1 MIDRPIVISL
11 YDPRPDG
18 RPTHETGRVSARFET
33 TVQELLTSL
42 TDHCEAAAKHLAP
55 AWSPIAYRGQA
66 RKATDAESV
75 CALAYDFDHP
85 EALDFPALGER
96 LASLQWIYAVH
107 ETYTRGRARLV
118 LPLARDLEPREY
130 ASAYREIALQL
141 GVWGSVDQTC
151 ADLARLFYAPS
162 RPAGEERLSESGGSV
177 LLDPPRAGHTAPKLR
192 VVPNPP
198 PAAKTENSPSQSSE
212 KFFDL
217 SALRAEIEDYSGA
230 HKRGLQELVDG
241 TLRVPPGQRES
252 LLHPL
257 LSAFGALRHA
267 PPDGVMTE
275 MLSRV
280 LSVRD
285 GADTHLEDWIVKAMY
300 SYTRAQEYTAKR
312 EEANAVVENFFRDE
326 SWRTGLKQI
335 IDKNGAV
342 KGLKVSESNVL
353 KVLRND
359 DAWRGH
365 LRWNM
370 LKQRVELT
378 GGALAGLHEN
388 ARESYAMPAAEWFQ
402 DSAYNCEVSRDIVGA
417 CMEHVALENPYDP
430 VHEYLKSL
438 PKWDGEVRLPR
449 ILTKYASAQGDPEW
463 VALVSRKFFIAA
475 CARAE
480 EPGCQVDNVLVLQG
494 AQGGGKT
501 SLVRIMGAGF
511 AVETSLDLQNKDAVM
526 TAAGNW
532 LVELGELASLKKAEV
547 EHVRNFITRREDQI
561 RLPYGRSVKAMPRR
575 CVFIG
580 TTNSR
585 QPLTDPEGNRRYWVV
600 SVGDVDTEALARDR
614 DQLWAEA
621 LHYYRQ
627 GEQWHLTREQSIRAA
642 KEAKVYETEDVSK
655 QEILQWMF
663 NAKEWPTHINAL
675 TVLQKVMQRPVGSI
689 MPHEAMGINRVL
701 GTFGWTRTRLRVN
714 RVLTYAYEVPPKEE
728 VERALDAAYG
738 MDNVTKNPNKET
750 CDGSEAEGE
759 D

>member
-42 TDHCEAAAKHLAP
+42 TDHCEATAKHLAP
-55 AWSPIAYRGQA
+55 AWSPIAYSGQA
-66 RKATDAESV
+66 RRAADAESV
-75 CALAYDFDHP
+75 CALVYDFDDL
-85 EALDFPALGER
+85 ARLDLPALGER
-96 LASLQWIYAVH
+96 LASLGWIYAAH

-130 ASAYREIALQL
+130 ADVYRATAVEL
-141 GVWGSVDQTC
+141 GAWDACDQTC

-162 RPAGEERLSESGGSV
+162 RPTDEVRMAEAGGSA
-177 LLDPPRAGHTAPKLR
+177 LLDPPRANPPKLR
-192 VVPNPP
+192 AALQPQ
-198 PAAKTENSPSQSSE
+198 PAGKVENSPSLSSE

-217 SALRAEIEDYSGA
+217 SALRAEIDAYSGA
-230 HKRGLQELVDG
+230 HKRGLQELLDG
-241 TLRVPPGQRES
+241 TLRIPPGTRES
-252 LLHPL
+252 ILHPL
-257 LSAFGALRHA
+257 ISAFGSLRNA
-267 PPDGVMTE
+267 PPDGVAKSIIE
-275 MLSRV
+275 RV
-280 LSVRD
+280 LAARE
-285 GADTHLEDWIVKAMY
+285 GADQHLDEWVTKAMY
-300 SYTRAQEYTAKR
+300 SYARSQEFAAQR
-312 EEANAVVENFFRDE
+312 EEANAVVEKFFRDE
-326 SWRTGLKQI
+326 TWRSSLKQI
-335 IDKNGAV
+335 VDRNGAV
-342 KGLKVSESNVL
+342 KGLKPIESNIL

-359 DAWRGH
+359 DAWRGG

-370 LKQRVELT
+370 LKQRVEVT
-378 GGALAGLHEN
+378 GGALKDLPEN

-402 DSAYNCEVSRDIVGA
+402 DSAYNCEVSRDVVGA

-430 VHEYLKSL
+430 VREHLKRL

-449 ILTKYASAQGDPEW
+449 LLTKYASAQGDPEW
-463 VALVSRKFFIAA
+463 VALVTRKFFIAA
-475 CARAE
+475 IARAM

-501 SLVRIMGAGF
+501 SLVRVMGGGF
-511 AVETSLDLQNKDAVM
+511 HVETSLDLANKDAVM

-600 SVGDVDTEALARDR
+600 SVGDVDTEALTRDR

-642 KEAKVYETEDVSK
+642 KEAKVYEMEDVSK

-663 NAKEWPTHINAL
+663 NAKEWPQHINAL
-675 TVLQKVMQRPVGSI
+675 TVLQKVMQRPVGTI
-689 MPHEAMGINRVL
+689 QPHEAAGINRVL
-701 GTFGWTRTRLRVN
+701 GTFGWRKVRLRIN
-714 RVLTYAYEVPPKEE
+714 RVLTYAFEVPPKEE

-738 MDNVTKNPNKET
+738 MDNVTTNPTNKE
-750 CDGSEAEGE
+750 S
-759 D
+759 

>member
-1 MIDRPIVISL
+1 MTDRPIVISL

-33 TVQELLTSL
+33 TVSELLTSL
-42 TDHCEAAAKHLAP
+42 TDHCDAPAKHLAP
-55 AWSPIAYRGQA
+55 AWSPIAYSGQA
-66 RKATDAESV
+66 RRAADAESV
-75 CALAYDFDHP
+75 CALVYDFDDP
-85 EALDFPALGER
+85 SKLDLPALGER
-96 LASLQWIYAVH
+96 LAALGWVYAVH
-107 ETYTRGRARLV
+107 ETYTAGRARLV
-118 LPLARDLEPREY
+118 LPLARDLDPREY
-130 ASAYREIALQL
+130 AEVYRSTAVEL
-141 GVWGSVDQTC
+141 GAWDACDQTC

-162 RPAGEERLSESGGSV
+162 RPPGAPRLAETGGSA
-177 LLDPPRAGHTAPKLR
+177 LLDPPRANPPKLR
-192 VVPNPP
+192 AVPQPP
-198 PAAKTENSPSQSSE
+198 PAGKVENSPSLSSE

-217 SALRAEIEDYSGA
+217 SALRAEIVDYSGS
-230 HKRGLQELVDG
+230 HKRGLQELLDG
-241 TLRVPPGQRES
+241 TLRIPPGTRES
-252 LLHPL
+252 ILHPL
-257 LSAFGALRHA
+257 ISAFGSLRNA
-267 PPDGVMTE
+267 PPDGVAKSIIE
-275 MLSRV
+275 RV
-280 LSVRD
+280 LAARE
-285 GADTHLEDWIVKAMY
+285 GADQHLDEWVTKAMY
-300 SYTRAQEYTAKR
+300 SYARSQEFAAQR
-312 EEANAVVENFFRDE
+312 EEANAVVEKFFRDE
-326 SWRTGLKQI
+326 TWRSSLKQI
-335 IDKNGAV
+335 VDRNGAV
-342 KGLKVSESNVL
+342 KGLKPIESNIL

-359 DAWRGH
+359 DAWRGG

-370 LKQRVELT
+370 LKQRVEVT
-378 GGALAGLHEN
+378 GGALKDLPEN

-402 DSAYNCEVSRDIVGA
+402 DSAYNCEVSRDVVGA

-430 VHEYLKSL
+430 VREHLKRL

-449 ILTKYASAQGDPEW
+449 LLTRYASAQGDPEW
-463 VALVSRKFFIAA
+463 VALVTRKFFIAA
-475 CARAE
+475 IARAM

-501 SLVRIMGAGF
+501 SLVRVMGGGF
-511 AVETSLDLQNKDAVM
+511 HVETSLDLANKDAVM

-600 SVGDVDTEALARDR
+600 SVGDVDTEALTRDR

-642 KEAKVYETEDVSK
+642 KEAKVYEMEDVSK

-663 NAKEWPTHINAL
+663 NAKEWPQHINAL
-675 TVLQKVMQRPVGSI
+675 TVLQKVMQRPVGTI
-689 MPHEAMGINRVL
+689 QPHEAAGINRVL
-701 GTFGWTRTRLRVN
+701 GTFGWRKVRLRIN
-714 RVLTYAYEVPPKEE
+714 RVLTYAFEVPPKEE

-738 MDNVTKNPNKET
+738 MDNVTTNPAHEE
-750 CDGSEAEGE
+750 S
-759 D
+759 

>member
-55 AWSPIAYRGQA
+55 AWSPIAYSGQA
-66 RKATDAESV
+66 RKAADAEAV
-75 CALAYDFDHP
+75 CALVYDFDDP
-85 EALDFPALGER
+85 SKLDLPALGER
-96 LASLQWIYAVH
+96 LAALGWVYAVH

-118 LPLARDLEPREY
+118 LPLARDLDPREY
-130 ASAYREIALQL
+130 ADVYRATAVEL
-141 GVWGSVDQTC
+141 GAWDACDQTC

-162 RPAGEERLSESGGSV
+162 RPPDAPRLAETGGSA
-177 LLDPPRAGHTAPKLR
+177 LLDPPRANPPKLR
-192 VVPNPP
+192 AAPQPP
-198 PAAKTENSPSQSSE
+198 PAGKVENSPSLSSE
-212 KFFDL
+212 NFFDL
-217 SALRAEIEDYSGA
+217 SALRAEIDAYSGT
-230 HKRGLQELVDG
+230 HKRGLQELLDG
-241 TLRVPPGQRES
+241 TLRIPPGTRES
-252 LLHPL
+252 ILHPL
-257 LSAFGALRHA
+257 ISAFGSLRNA
-267 PPDGVMTE
+267 PPDGVAKSIIE
-275 MLSRV
+275 RV
-280 LSVRD
+280 LAARE
-285 GADTHLEDWIVKAMY
+285 GADQHLDEWVTKAMY
-300 SYTRAQEYTAKR
+300 SYARSQEFAAQR
-312 EEANAVVENFFRDE
+312 EEANAVVEKFFRDE
-326 SWRTGLKQI
+326 TWRSSLKQI
-335 IDKNGAV
+335 VDRNGAV
-342 KGLKVSESNVL
+342 KGLKPIESNIL

-359 DAWRGH
+359 DAWRGG

-370 LKQRVELT
+370 LKQRVEVT
-378 GGALAGLHEN
+378 GGALKDLPEN

-402 DSAYNCEVSRDIVGA
+402 DSAYNCEVSRDVVGA

-430 VHEYLKSL
+430 VREHLKRL

-449 ILTKYASAQGDPEW
+449 LLTKYASAQGDPEW
-463 VALVSRKFFIAA
+463 VALVTRKFFIAA
-475 CARAE
+475 IARAM

-501 SLVRIMGAGF
+501 SLVRVMGGGF
-511 AVETSLDLQNKDAVM
+511 HVETSLDLANKDAVM

-600 SVGDVDTEALARDR
+600 SVGDVDTEALTRDR

-642 KEAKVYETEDVSK
+642 KEAKVYEMEDVSK

-663 NAKEWPTHINAL
+663 NAKEWPQHINAL
-675 TVLQKVMQRPVGSI
+675 TVLQKVMQRPVGTI
-689 MPHEAMGINRVL
+689 QPHEAAGINRVL
-701 GTFGWTRTRLRVN
+701 GTFGWRKVRLRIN
-714 RVLTYAYEVPPKEE
+714 RVLTYAFEVPPKEE

-738 MDNVTKNPNKET
+738 MDNVMTNPTNKE
-750 CDGSEAEGE
+750 S
-759 D
+759 